1 MRKNLLNR
9 PYISAIKVITNPFS
23 SFELIKEK
31 GYGTAWQIVI
41 PVFLVFLARIF
52 SIVFSGF
59 LFNTVKTSEVNLFI
73 EFMAI
78 VAIYVLFVFANKNF
92 CDLIEGNGSMFEVA
106 LVTSFALLPYVFTTF
121 INIIL
126 SNFFLL
132 REASFMSIIT
142 TVGLLWSA
150 IVGFVGLKIVHNYSF
165 TKTVLTI
172 FITALFMLFIAFLV
186 AIIFII
192 TQQLVLFFK
201 DIYNELIFRM

>member
-1 MRKNLLNR
+1 
-9 PYISAIKVITNPFS
+9 
-23 SFELIKEK
+23 
-31 GYGTAWQIVI
+31 
-41 PVFLVFLARIF
+41 
-52 SIVFSGF
+52 
-59 LFNTVKTSEVNLFI
+59 
-73 EFMAI
+73 
-78 VAIYVLFVFANKNF
+78 
-92 CDLIEGNGSMFEVA
+92 
-106 LVTSFALLPYVFTTF
+106 
-121 INIIL
+121 
-126 SNFFLL
+126 
-132 REASFMSIIT
+132 MSIIT